1 MTASPSLLRVSV
13 LAVTLLLAAC
23 GGGGEAPPAE
33 PPANGGMPPLEVNVA
48 QVVSKEVT
56 EWDEFTGRFAAV
68 DTVDIRPR
76 VSGYLTRVAFQEGAE
91 VKKGDLLFEIDA
103 REYEAALQR
112 ALADV
117 ERAKTRVALAKSV
130 IERSEKLVKA
140 RALSGEE
147 YDARIAEHKQAKAD
161 LGAMEAAAAQARLTV
176 SFTRITAPIDGR
188 ISVAMVTPG
197 NLVDPTAK
205 LSTIVSLNPI
215 YVYFEGDERTF
226 LDYQGMARRGERESS
241 RNVRSPVHVGL
252 ANEEGYPHTGELDM
266 VDNQLDP
273 GTGTM
278 RARAVLDNTERMFT
292 PGLFA
297 RVQLVGSAKKQALL
311 IHEQAVLTDQDRK
324 YVYVVGEGNKATR
337 KEVVLG
343 ARVDGLLIVESGLA
357 ASDQLVVNGVRK
369 IFFPGQDLK
378 PVTVPMSEPNTVVS
392 APAEAPAAAAEAT
405 KG

>member
-1 MTASPSLLRVSV
+1 MTASPALLRVSA
-13 LAVTLLLAAC
+13 LIATLLLAAC
-23 GGGGEAPPAE
+23 GGGGGDAPPGE

-48 QVVSKEVT
+48 QVVAKEVT

-76 VSGYLTRVAFQEGAE
+76 VSGYLTRVAFKEGAE

-103 REYEAALQR
+103 REYEATLQR

-117 ERAKTRVALAKSV
+117 ERAKTRVALASSV
-130 IERSEKLVKA
+130 IARSEKLVKA

-147 YDARIAEHKQAKAD
+147 YDARVAERSQARAD

-176 SFTRITAPIDGR
+176 SFARITAPIDGR

-197 NLVDPTAK
+197 NLVDSTSK

-226 LDYQGMARRGERESS
+226 LDYQDMARRGERESS
-241 RNVRSPVHVGL
+241 REVRSPVHVGL
-252 ANEEGYPHTGELDM
+252 ANEEGYPHNGELDM

-273 GTGTM
+273 STGTM
-278 RARAVLDNTERMFT
+278 RARAVLDNTARMFT

-324 YVYVVGEGNKATR
+324 YVYVVGEGNKAMR

-378 PVTVPMSEPNTVVS
+378 PVSVPMSEPNTVVA
-392 APAEAPAAAAEAT
+392 APASPAETPAE
-405 KG
+405 G

>member
-1 MTASPSLLRVSV
+1 MSAYPALMRISV
-13 LAVTLLLAAC
+13 VVVTLLFVAC
-23 GGGGEAPPAE
+23 GGGGEAPPGE

-48 QVVSKEVT
+48 QVVAKEVT
-56 EWDEFTGRFAAV
+56 ELDEFTGRFAAV
-68 DTVDIRPR
+68 ETVDIRPR
-76 VSGYLTRVAFQEGAE
+76 VSGYLTRVAFEEGAE

-103 REYEAALQR
+103 REYEATLQR

-117 ERAKTRVALAKSV
+117 ERARTRVALAKSV
-130 IERSEKLVKA
+130 IARSEKLVKA

-147 YDARIAEHKQAKAD
+147 YDARIAEQSQARAD

-176 SFTRITAPIDGR
+176 SFARITAPIDGR
-188 ISVAMVTPG
+188 IGVAMVTPG
-197 NLVDPTAK
+197 NLVDPTTR

-241 RNVRSPVHVGL
+241 REVRSPVHVGL
-252 ANEEGYPHTGELDM
+252 ANEEGYPHNGELDM

-278 RARAVLDNTERMFT
+278 RARAVLDNTERLFT

-324 YVYVVGEGNKATR
+324 YVYVVGAGNKATR

-343 ARVDGLLIVESGLA
+343 SRVDGLLIVESGLA

-378 PVTVPMSEPNTVVS
+378 PVTVPMSEPNTVVAAPA
-392 APAEAPAAAAEAT
+392 APAEAPA

>member
-1 MTASPSLLRVSV
+1 MTIARTALMAATLALLS
-13 LAVTLLLAAC
+13 AC
-23 GGGGEAPPAE
+23 GGGGDQAPAE

-68 DTVDIRPR
+68 DMVDIRPR
-76 VSGYLTRVAFQEGAE
+76 VAGYLTRVAFEEGAE

-103 REYEAALQR
+103 REYEATLAR

-147 YDARIAEHKQAKAD
+147 YDARVAEHQQARAD
-161 LGAMEAAAAQARLTV
+161 LGAMQAAAAQARLTV

-188 ISVAMVTPG
+188 IGVAMVTPG
-197 NLVDPTAK
+197 NLVDPAVK
-205 LSTIVSLNPI
+205 LSTLVSLNPI

-241 RNVRSPVHVGL
+241 REVRSPVHVGL
-252 ANEEGYPHTGELDM
+252 ANEEGYPHDGELDM

-278 RARAVLDNTERMFT
+278 RARAVLDNTERLFT

-324 YVYVVGEGNKATR
+324 YVYVVGEGNKAMR
-337 KEVVLG
+337 KDVVLG
-343 ARVDGLLIVESGLA
+343 TRVDGLLIVESGLDA
-357 ASDQLVVNGVRK
+357 GDQLVVNGVRK

-378 PVTVPMSEPNTVVS
+378 PVDVPMNEPNQVVTE
-392 APAEAPAAAAEAT
+392 APPAAAPEAA